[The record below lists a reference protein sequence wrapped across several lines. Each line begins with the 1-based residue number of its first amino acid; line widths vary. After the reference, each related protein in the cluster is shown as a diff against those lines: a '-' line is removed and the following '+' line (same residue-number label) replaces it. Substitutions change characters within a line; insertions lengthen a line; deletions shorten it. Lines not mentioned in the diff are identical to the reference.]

1 MKWWQIL
8 LVCIIA
14 IALLITFFN
23 QKIRLTR
30 LFRDQLHIYYE
41 ERNGKQTL
49 SYFDIICFLVIP
61 VLVSC
66 SIVWGFNFQFDASVA
81 NIILTITSILFS
93 VLFTILSIITSK
105 IGTKDNVER
114 TVVKETFTTISCSTT
129 NLLIGIV
136 LLIIYTILLPNCEFP
151 IVYKAMTNIILFI
164 LIHSFLL
171 LLMTIKRFYM
181 VFNKDEKQ

>member
-8 LVCIIA
+8 LVCVIF
-14 IALLITFFN
+14 IALLVVFFN
-23 QKIRLTR
+23 RKIRLAR

-41 ERNGKQTL
+41 DRNGKQTL

-61 VLVSC
+61 LFIAC
-66 SIVWGFNFQFDASVA
+66 SIVWGFGFWFDALVA
-81 NIILTITSILFS
+81 NIVLTITSILFS

-105 IGTKDNVER
+105 IGTKDDVEKI
-114 TVVKETFTTISCSTT
+114 VIKETFTTISCSTT

-136 LLIIYTILLPNCEFP
+136 LLIIYTILLPNYECP
-151 IVYKAMTNIILFI
+151 IVYKIITNIIVFI

-181 VFNKDEKQ
+181 VFNKEEK